1 MALAYSRTDTHF
13 AFGDAL
19 GFLDRGVVGI
29 GIYLDNV
36 LACSGRGLDGCHSAD
51 ADVGTGGIDIGYLCI
66 RCVGCRQVLSL
77 LLSSS
82 SVASKV
88 RKPRRHRSQAV
99 SWPRLH
105 HRILARPSHRTSL
118 GCLRR
123 PPSSSW
129 CLLRRWLDLLP
140 RPIGLAALLSA
151 SFAFS
156 LCHRARLCLGR
167 TVRHDWLYTYLLYS
181 SRGPALPAKLE
192 LR

>member
-1 MALAYSRTDTHF
+1 MALAYSRADTHF
-13 AFGDAL
+13 AFGYSL

-36 LACSGRGLDGCHSAD
+36 LACSGRGLDGCHSVD
-51 ADVGTGGIDIGYLCI
+51 AEVGTGGIDIGYLCI
-66 RCVGCRQVLSL
+66 RCVGYRQVLSL

-88 RKPRRHRSQAV
+88 PKPRRHRSQAV

-129 CLLRRWLDLLP
+129 RLHRRWLDLLQ
-140 RPIGLAALLSA
+140 RPIWPCR
-151 SFAFS
+151 FAFGFFCFFT
-156 LCHRARLCLGR
+156 LAIVLVLVLGR
-167 TVRHDWLYTYLLYS
+167 TVRHDWLYT
-181 SRGPALPAKLE
+181 
-192 LR
+192 